1 MFFPNQGLCVRA
13 IHSVIKRSVKKMMI
27 EYLYCTVLYLLS
39 PVCVNEETM
48 HLVGTSHIKTSD
60 AEC

>member
-1 MFFPNQGLCVRA
+1 
-13 IHSVIKRSVKKMMI
+13 MI
-27 EYLYCTVLYLLS
+27 EYLYCTVLYLLYLLS

-48 HLVGTSHIKTSD
+48 HLVGMSHIKTSD